1 MAAWADNA
9 ARVPAPA
16 HRPRRKPAQ
25 PKPAPRTRA
34 HARLA
39 PVGGVLWIA
48 LLAALLGGI
57 VALNVAVLQANVRLD
72 ELAKERADLQAAN
85 AALSSQLSSAGATPQ
100 VEALARK
107 RLGLEPATPEQ
118 TTYVQL
124 KPSPRR

>member
-9 ARVPAPA
+9 ARAHAPA
-16 HRPRRKPAQ
+16 APRARPRPRPAAKPASR
-25 PKPAPRTRA
+25 PRTRQ
-34 HARLA
+34 RVA

-72 ELAKERADLQAAN
+72 ELAKERAELQGAN
-85 AALSSQLSSAGATPQ
+85 AALSSQLSTAGATPQ
-100 VEALARK
+100 VEALARQ

-118 TTYVQL
+118 TTYVEL
-124 KPSPRR
+124 KPRR

>member
-16 HRPRRKPAQ
+16 PRPRRKPAQ

-124 KPSPRR
+124 KPPPRR

>member
-16 HRPRRKPAQ
+16 PRPRRKPAQ